1 MNPYREGGP
10 RTPRARR
17 SFDPAYCKRCAA
29 PPSVNDGY
37 TRPARWGRLGRAAQV
52 GPPEHGRPPLV
63 LPAPPNAIAAIETL
77 VRQRSNRT
85 FIMRV

>member
-17 SFDPAYCKRCAA
+17 SFEPAYCKRCAA

-37 TRPARWGRLGRAAQV
+37 MGAGRRPPRRPRPAERYRLD
-52 GPPEHGRPPLV
+52 
-63 LPAPPNAIAAIETL
+63 
-77 VRQRSNRT
+77 
-85 FIMRV
+85 